1 MCSFILMRPLCLIRF
16 YVYRLKPTSLMPAMV
31 QLIRW
36 QFDNSNPDAFDKWW
50 IDMRIDTQLMCE
62 KALQYCGRG
71 GSLLYFSCENRVLYM
86 IDLVLMI
93 QQNLKTGRVRSVR
106 RILIHNFSLSEN
118 YFHRG
123 ELKRKRPPD
132 PDRDKRQRKWK

>member
-1 MCSFILMRPLCLIRF
+1 
-16 YVYRLKPTSLMPAMV
+16 MPAMV

-71 GSLLYFSCENRVLYM
+71 GPLLYFSCDNRVLYK
-86 IDLVLMI
+86 IDLILMV
-93 QQNLKTGRVRSVR
+93 QQNLKTGRMRSVR
-106 RILIHNFSLSEN
+106 RIVIQDFNLAEDWFQ
-118 YFHRG
+118 RG

-132 PDRDKRQRKWK
+132 PDRDKRQRKRK

>member
-1 MCSFILMRPLCLIRF
+1 
-16 YVYRLKPTSLMPAMV
+16 MV

-36 QFDNSNPDAFDKWW
+36 QFDNCKPDDFDSWW
-50 IDMRIDTQLMCE
+50 IDMRIDTQLLCE
-62 KALQYCGRG
+62 NALQYCGRG

-93 QQNLKTGRVRSVR
+93 QQHLKTGRMRSVR
-106 RILIHNFSLSEN
+106 RIVVHNFSLSEN

-123 ELKRKRPPD
+123 ELERKRPLD
-132 PDRDKRQRKWK
+132 PPKESRHNRDRRQG